1 MIYMSG
7 IFYYKYNN
15 YICNKNEADMTK
27 ENIINPFFIGR
38 YAGERYFCDREKDTE
53 ILIKH
58 ITNGRN
64 VALIS
69 PRRLGKSGLL
79 HHTFAQ
85 TRIIEG
91 YIPVYIDIYATKNLT
106 EFAKTLAEGII
117 RGVRAEEGWTEKVM
131 RFLKSLRVGF
141 KVDPMTGSTSF
152 EIGIG
157 DIEDPDKTIREAFEY
172 IENCGKPCILAID
185 EFQQIREYPE
195 TNTEAF
201 IRTLVQ
207 QCSKTRF
214 IFCGSKR
221 HMMTDIF
228 YSPSKPFFQSVI
240 NQSLKPIPM
249 DTYIEFA
256 GRLFAER
263 GKFIEKFTAELVYRM
278 FDGCTWYMQMMMNEL
293 FALTEKGMI
302 CSREYIDIAWENII
316 LAQEDRFQ
324 AILFSLAP
332 KQKQLL
338 TAIAKERNVEG
349 ITSAEFVKRHRLVS
363 ASSVQA
369 ALKPLLKNDIVT
381 NDEGTYRIYDYFFA
395 DYLAKTY

>member
-1 MIYMSG
+1 
-7 IFYYKYNN
+7 
-15 YICNKNEADMTK
+15 MTK

-38 YAGERYFCDREKDTE
+38 YAGEHFFCDREKDTE
-53 ILIKH
+53 TLIKH
-58 ITNGRN
+58 IINGRN

-69 PRRLGKSGLL
+69 PRRLGKSGLI

-85 TRIIEG
+85 SQIKENFTPI
-91 YIPVYIDIYATKNLT
+91 YIDIYATKNLA
-106 EFAKTLAEGII
+106 EFAKVLSEGIMKAI
-117 RGVRAEEGWTEKVM
+117 KPEDGWIEKVM
-131 RFLKSLRVGF
+131 RFLKSLRVGI
-141 KVDPMTGSTSF
+141 KMDPMTGGQSF
-152 EIGIG
+152 EIGVG
-157 DIEDPDKTIREAFEY
+157 DIQNPDRTIKEIFEY
-172 IENCGKPCILAID
+172 IENAEKPCILAID

-195 TNTEAF
+195 TTAEAF

-207 QCSKTRF
+207 QCSNTRF

-263 GKFIEKFTAELVYRM
+263 GKGLDKFVGEVVYKM
-278 FDGCTWYMQMMMNEL
+278 FGGCTWYMQMMMNEL

-302 CSREYIDIAWENII
+302 CTVEYIDIAWENII

-332 KQKQLL
+332 KQKELL
-338 TAIAKERNVEG
+338 YAIAKEGKVEG
-349 ITSAEFVKRHRLVS
+349 ITSGDFVKRNGLVS

-369 ALKPLLKNDIVT
+369 ALKPLLKNDIIT
-381 NDEGTYRIYDYFFA
+381 NDEGMYRIYDYFFA
-395 DYLAKTY
+395 DYLAKKY

>member
-1 MIYMSG
+1 
-7 IFYYKYNN
+7 
-15 YICNKNEADMTK
+15 MTK

-38 YAGERYFCDREKDTE
+38 YAGEHFFCDREKDTE
-53 ILIKH
+53 TLIKH
-58 ITNGRN
+58 IVNGRN

-69 PRRLGKSGLL
+69 PRRLGKSGLI

-85 TRIIEG
+85 SQIKENFTPI
-91 YIPVYIDIYATKNLT
+91 YIDIYATKNLA
-106 EFAKTLAEGII
+106 EFAKVLSEGIMKAI
-117 RGVRAEEGWTEKVM
+117 KPEDGWIEKVM
-131 RFLKSLRVGF
+131 RFLKSLRVGI
-141 KVDPMTGSTSF
+141 KMDPMTGGQSF

-157 DIEDPDKTIREAFEY
+157 DIQNPDRTIKEIFEY
-172 IENCGKPCILAID
+172 IENAEKPCILAID

-195 TNTEAF
+195 TTAEAF
-201 IRTLVQ
+201 VRTLVQ
-207 QCSKTRF
+207 QCSNTRF

-263 GKFIEKFTAELVYRM
+263 GKGLDKFVGEVVYKM
-278 FDGCTWYMQMMMNEL
+278 FGGCTWYMQMMMNEL

-302 CSREYIDIAWENII
+302 CTVEYIDIAWENII

-338 TAIAKERNVEG
+338 YAIAKEGKVEG
-349 ITSAEFVKRHRLVS
+349 ITSGDFVKRNGLVS

-381 NDEGTYRIYDYFFA
+381 NDEGIYRICDYFFA
-395 DYLAKTY
+395 DYLAKKY